1 MTLLTIFVV
10 VLFCVSLLSR
20 PIERLHLT
28 APIMFTLAGLL
39 AALVLSKFPIGDQ
52 SAGAFLMIAEVGLVV
67 VLFAEASHID
77 LKVLSNIRGLPT
89 RLLTGGLLLT
99 IGLGMLVAMVLFNQ
113 LTIWQAG
120 ILAAVLAPTDAGL
133 GQVIVSD
140 KRVPLRIREALNVE
154 AGLND
159 GLAVPFLLFFIALT
173 ITTDAHD
180 ASFMSFI
187 IEQLGYGTAIGVIV
201 GRGGG
206 WLVMQAG
213 ARNWIS
219 GPFSKLVVLALP
231 LLCLQIAHGVDGS
244 AFIAAFVA
252 GLALPRANAHLHEQ
266 TPTHSK
272 FDVGFVEDCGQLIN
286 LAVFFLF
293 GVLVAASLGDFRPIH
308 FLYGVLSLTL
318 VRMLPVAL
326 ALIGS
331 RLSLTSILFIGW
343 FGPRGLA
350 SIVLGLVYYEH
361 AMGAT
366 ERTIGLAVMA
376 TVLLSI
382 IAHGLTAAFGVERYA
397 RAVATLPETS
407 PEHKS

>member
-20 PIERLHLT
+20 PIERLRLT
-28 APIMFTLAGLL
+28 APIMFTITGLI
-39 AALVLSKFPIGDQ
+39 AALVLSKFPVGDQ
-52 SAGAFLMIAEVGLVV
+52 SAGAFLMIAEIGLVV
-67 VLFAEASHID
+67 ILFAEASHID
-77 LKVLSNIRGLPT
+77 LKVLGNIRGLPT
-89 RLLTGGLLLT
+89 RLLTSGLLLT
-99 IGLGMLVAMVLFNQ
+99 IGLGMLVAMVMFDQ

-159 GLAVPFLLFFIALT
+159 GLAVPFLLFFIALAMST
-173 ITTDAHD
+173 GTHD
-180 ASFMSFI
+180 ARFISFI
-187 IEQLGYGTAIGVIV
+187 IEQLGYGTAIGLIV

-206 WLVMQAG
+206 WLVMQAN

-219 GPFSKLVVLALP
+219 GPFAKLVVLALP

-252 GLALPRANAHLHEQ
+252 GLALPRANAHGQQHAQ
-266 TPTHSK
+266 

-308 FLYGVLSLTL
+308 FLYGLLSLTV

-331 RLSLTSILFIGW
+331 RLSFTSVLFIGW

-382 IAHGLTAAFGVERYA
+382 VAHGLTAVFGVESYT
-397 RAVATLPETS
+397 RAVAKLPKDA
-407 PEHKS
+407 PERN

>member
-1 MTLLTIFVV
+1 MALLTIFVL

-28 APIMFTLAGLL
+28 APIMFTLAGLG
-39 AALVLSKFPIGDQ
+39 AALLLSKFPISNQ
-52 SAGAFLMIAEVGLVV
+52 SAGAFLMIAEIGLVV
-67 VLFAEASHID
+67 ILFAEASHID
-77 LKVLSNIRGLPT
+77 LKVLRNIRRLPT

-99 IGLGMLVAMVLFNQ
+99 IGLGMLVAMVLFDH
-113 LTIWQAG
+113 LSIWQAG
-120 ILAAVLAPTDAGL
+120 ILATVLAPTDAGL

-159 GLAVPFLLFFIALT
+159 GLAVPFLLFFIALSL
-173 ITTDAHD
+173 TTDAHD
-180 ASFMSFI
+180 TSFMSFI
-187 IEQLGYGTAIGVIV
+187 IEQLGYGAVIGLVV

-206 WLVMQAG
+206 WLVMRAS

-219 GPFSKLVVLALP
+219 GPFSKLVVLTLP
-231 LLCLQIAHGVDGS
+231 LLCLQIAHGIDGS

-252 GLALPRANAHLHEQ
+252 GLALPRAN
-266 TPTHSK
+266 THSHGQTQGHTK
-272 FDVGFVEDCGQLIN
+272 FDVGLVEDCGQLIN

-331 RLSLTSILFIGW
+331 RLRLISVLFIGW

-382 IAHGLTAAFGVERYA
+382 AAHGLTAALGVERYA
-397 RAVATLPETS
+397 RAVATFPKDAPERN
-407 PEHKS
+407 

>member
-1 MTLLTIFVV
+1 MTLLTIFVL

-28 APIMFTLAGLL
+28 APIVFTVAGLV
-39 AALVLSKFPIGDQ
+39 AALVLSKFPVGNQ
-52 SAGAFLMIAEVGLVV
+52 SAGAFLMIAEIGLVV
-67 VLFAEASHID
+67 ILFAEASHID

-89 RLLTGGLLLT
+89 RLLTSGLLLT
-99 IGLGMLVAMVLFNQ
+99 IGLGMLIAMVMFDQ
-113 LTIWQAG
+113 LSIWQAG

-159 GLAVPFLLFFIALT
+159 GLAVPFLLFFIALA
-173 ITTDAHD
+173 ITTDSHD

-187 IEQLGYGTAIGVIV
+187 IEQLGYGTAIGLIV

-206 WLVMQAG
+206 WLVMQAN
-213 ARNWIS
+213 ARNWIG
-219 GPFSKLVVLALP
+219 GPFAKLVVLALP

-252 GLALPRANAHLHEQ
+252 GLALPRANAHSHGQ
-266 TPTHSK
+266 PHAK

-308 FLYGVLSLTL
+308 FLYGALSLTV

-331 RLSLTSILFIGW
+331 RLSLMSVLFIGW

-361 AMGAT
+361 TMGAT

-382 IAHGLTAAFGVERYA
+382 VAHGLTAALGVERYA
-397 RAVATLPETS
+397 RAVATLPENS

>member
-1 MTLLTIFVV
+1 
-10 VLFCVSLLSR
+10 
-20 PIERLHLT
+20 
-28 APIMFTLAGLL
+28 
-39 AALVLSKFPIGDQ
+39 
-52 SAGAFLMIAEVGLVV
+52 
-67 VLFAEASHID
+67 
-77 LKVLSNIRGLPT
+77 
-89 RLLTGGLLLT
+89 
-99 IGLGMLVAMVLFNQ
+99 
-113 LTIWQAG
+113 
-120 ILAAVLAPTDAGL
+120 
-133 GQVIVSD
+133 VSD

-159 GLAVPFLLFFIALT
+159 GLAVPFLLFFIALA
-173 ITTDAHD
+173 ITTDSHN

-187 IEQLGYGTAIGVIV
+187 IEQLGYGTVIGLIV

-206 WLVMQAG
+206 WLIMRAS

-252 GLALPRANAHLHEQ
+252 GLALPRGN
-266 TPTHSK
+266 THSQEHSHGSASAHAK

-293 GVLVAASLGDFRPIH
+293 GVLVAGSLSDFRPIH
-308 FLYGVLSLTL
+308 FLYGALSLTV

-331 RLSLTSILFIGW
+331 KLSLVSVLFIGW

-366 ERTIGLAVMA
+366 ERTIGLVVMA

-382 IAHGLTAAFGVERYA
+382 VAHGLTAALGVERYA
-397 RAVATLPETS
+397 RAVATLPENS

>member
-20 PIERLHLT
+20 PIELLRLT
-28 APIMFTLAGLL
+28 APIIFTIAGLV
-39 AALVLSKFPIGDQ
+39 AALVLSKFPVSHQ
-52 SAGAFLMIAEVGLVV
+52 SAGAFLMIAEIGLVII
-67 VLFAEASHID
+67 LFAEASHID
-77 LKVLSNIRGLPT
+77 LKVLGNIRGLPT
-89 RLLTGGLLLT
+89 RLLTSGLVLT
-99 IGLGMLVAMVLFNQ
+99 IGLGMLVAMVLFDQ
-113 LTIWQAG
+113 LSIWQAG

-173 ITTDAHD
+173 ITTDTHD

-187 IEQLGYGTAIGVIV
+187 IEQLGYGTAIGLIV

-206 WLVMQAG
+206 WLVMQAN
-213 ARNWIS
+213 ARDWIS
-219 GPFSKLVVLALP
+219 RPFAKLVVLALP
-231 LLCLQIAHGVDGS
+231 LLCLQIAHGVNGS

-252 GLALPRANAHLHEQ
+252 GIALPR
-266 TPTHSK
+266 THADEHAT
-272 FDVGFVEDCGQLIN
+272 FDVGFVEDLGQLVN

-293 GVLVAASLGDFRPIH
+293 GVLVAANWTDLRPIH
-308 FLYGVLSLTL
+308 FIYGALSLTL

-331 RLSLTSILFIGW
+331 RLKLISVLFIGW

-361 AMGAT
+361 TLGAT

-382 IAHGLTAAFGVERYA
+382 VAHGLTAVLGVERYA
-397 RAVATLPETS
+397 RAVAALPEDAT
-407 PEHKS
+407 ERT